1 VIVWVTRDEN
11 DDGPLSTALR
21 ARGLTV
27 LLEPVLQRRIVADPA
42 ELVRG
47 LRPDDWLVLTSVY
60 AIEAVGEVPGA
71 GVPQAAV
78 VGESS
83 RRTAEQHGLRVALVC
98 KDGHGD
104 TLFTRL
110 RETVHFGIVCY
121 PRSAQAEP
129 PKPWPGVELRTP
141 ILYDTVP
148 RAFDHHVAQK
158 ASIAAVASPSAFEA
172 LGDIDIPLASIGRTT
187 SEAIRRRHREP
198 AVEASYPSFE
208 HLAAAIADYLS
219 DSRHHRA

>member
-1 VIVWVTRDEN
+1 VIVWVTRDES
-11 DDGPLSTALR
+11 DDGPLSAALR

-27 LLEPVLQRRIVADPA
+27 LLEPVLERHIVAQPA
-42 ELVRG
+42 DL
-47 LRPDDWLVLTSVY
+47 LRDLGADDWLVLTSVY
-60 AIEAVGEVPGA
+60 AIEAVAQVPEA
-71 GVPQAAV
+71 GVPQVAV
-78 VGESS
+78 VGDSS
-83 RRTAEQHGLRVALVC
+83 RRTAEKHGLRVALVSE
-98 KDGHGD
+98 DGHGE
-104 TLFTRL
+104 TLFAKL
-110 RETVHFGIVCY
+110 RETVHSGIVCY

-129 PKPWPGVELRTP
+129 QQPWPGIELRAP

-148 RAFDHHVAQK
+148 RIFDRDVARK
-158 ASIAAVASPSAFEA
+158 VAIAAVTSPSAVEA

-187 SEAIRRRHREP
+187 SEAVRCRGREP